1 MRLKRLVAR
10 GFKSFADRT
19 EFEFDSRLTGIIG
32 PNGCGKSNVVDAIKW
47 VLGDQR
53 AKSLRGTEMTDVIFK
68 GAEGREAMGMAEV
81 TITFED
87 PEGRVDGRTEID
99 ISRRLTLD
107 KESTYLLNGG
117 DVRLKDVRDVLLDT
131 GLGTGGYSVMEQGRI
146 DAVLSANPEAR
157 RAIFEEAAGVS
168 RFKIQ
173 KKETLRKLE
182 RTDQNLARI
191 TDLLEERSRRI
202 RSLRIQAGKARRW
215 QELQAALQDLRAA
228 LAVVEGRQLRAESS
242 LHDARLAELQVELAA
257 AEEGRD
263 LTAEQLVSA
272 DEAITAASQTLA
284 KVQDELRSC
293 QGELLTH
300 RERAE
305 AQKRR
310 AADLLAE
317 LERGRQRAQGLEDQ
331 RDERALA
338 LTMARD
344 EVAQKEDELAE
355 LLQAIEAQRGAAQQ
369 ALAALRAMQQ
379 EREALRERQ
388 LDLLHRRTRARNS
401 AADATAKLSA
411 SRAREQRLAERSAV
425 LGSEAQRLAEELT
438 TWRGELV
445 DLGTRERLLAER
457 ETVALADLD
466 GADAAAGALAEQESG
481 LRRELTELEGRH
493 QALVAMESHMEGF
506 DAGPRHVLQSN
517 PPGLRGRLL
526 DLIEI
531 DVRHGAAL
539 EAALGPYVQALVV
552 DTREHAA
559 AIVRDLAERRLGRVL
574 LLVEEAFGEAPPCAA
589 KSSLLEPPAGVSY
602 LTDLVRHVAGQ
613 VAAAGEV
620 ADASAD
626 PAGAAP
632 TVPAA
637 GPEAAGRPTGR
648 GHSEQLLGWLLRGVV
663 VADFDIADSSRADL
677 CFVTPDGTL
686 VCGPRIEGG
695 GVAEGHSGLVVRRS
709 QIQELGVAAE
719 AVQQRLHA
727 LQAGREQATGRVD
740 RLKRELKAIG
750 DALATVR
757 RQAQHAHGQE
767 TRLAARDQDVA
778 RELGELA
785 HEAAELSRVRC
796 QALGRLG
803 QALFDQFLLAR
814 HEHVAQASEQEF
826 GQRIADAEAHA
837 AQQQRGE
844 QELRIRQVQ
853 AEQAREGALRS
864 IRMHDEAL
872 RDFARALQELD
883 DRQRDAEED
892 RTTAVAEYERLAET
906 AAVLEDRL
914 AELEADKLD
923 AGSAVDGSR
932 SARAQVQQEVQ
943 RWEQRRS
950 QANEALTQT
959 RLHRADVGHRFARLE
974 ERLRDDTG
982 IELCRCLGEV
992 EGVGLEDW
1000 RRYPG
1005 PMPAAGVVDQ
1015 LQGPPLP
1022 PELVNGWY
1030 GLQRLWDRLDFDFDG
1045 VRKEVQALQGQKE
1058 RLGAVNLDAVKEL
1071 EAEEGQFTTL
1081 EQEVADLKEARRS
1094 LMETLKKLEAE
1105 SKALFEQTFHEAR
1118 KNFQEI
1124 FRKLF
1129 QGGKAD
1135 MFLSFDQVGKN
1146 EDMLEAGIEIVA
1158 QPPGKQL
1165 QSINLL
1171 SGGERSL
1178 TAVAILFALFK
1189 VRPSPFCILD
1199 EVDAALDETNVERF
1213 LRVLRD
1219 FTEQTQFCIV
1229 THHKRTMAECQVL
1242 YGITMQRRGVS
1253 SRIAVSLQEVD
1264 SFTEGATPVNKPDPA
1279 KKQRIAGEEAVG
1291 FG

>member
-215 QELQAALQDLRAA
+215 QELQAALQDLRAS
-228 LAVVEGRQLRAESS
+228 LAVVEGRQLRVESAQ
-242 LHDARLAELQVELAA
+242 HDARLADLQVELAA

-263 LTAEQLVSA
+263 LTTEQLVSA
-272 DEAITAASQTLA
+272 DEAITAASQALA
-284 KVQDELRSC
+284 RVQDELRSC

-305 AQKRR
+305 AHKRR

-317 LERGRQRAQGLEDQ
+317 LERGRQRAQGITDQ

-355 LLQAIEAQRGAAQQ
+355 LLQAIEAQRSAAQQ
-369 ALAALRAMQQ
+369 ALAALRALQQ
-379 EREALRERQ
+379 ERESLRERQ
-388 LDLLHRRTRARNS
+388 LDLLHRRTRARNT
-401 AADATAKLSA
+401 AADATAKLGA

-425 LGSEAQRLAEELT
+425 LDGEALRLAEELA

-445 DLGTRERLLAER
+445 DLGTRERLLTER
-457 ETVALADLD
+457 EITALADLE
-466 GADAAAGALAEQESG
+466 GADAAAGALAEQEST
-481 LRRELTELEGRH
+481 LRREVTELEGRR

-574 LLVEEAFGEAPPCAA
+574 LLVEEAFGEAPPCAT

-613 VAAAGEV
+613 MAESAGAGVVGDEP
-620 ADASAD
+620 AEASAET
-626 PAGAAP
+626 GARN
-632 TVPAA
+632 V
-637 GPEAAGRPTGR
+637 R
-648 GHSEQLLGWLLRGVV
+648 GSSEQLLGWLLRGVV

-709 QIQELGVAAE
+709 QIQELGVAAD
-719 AVQQRLHA
+719 AVQQQMQA

-750 DALATVR
+750 EALSAVR

-796 QALGRLG
+796 HALARLG
-803 QALFDQFLLAR
+803 QALFDQFLLSR
-814 HEHVAQASEQEF
+814 HEHLAQASEQEF

-853 AEQAREGALRS
+853 TEQAREGALRS

-883 DRQRDAEED
+883 ERQRDAEED
-892 RTTAVAEYERLAET
+892 RTTAVAEHERLAET

-923 AGSAVDGSR
+923 ASSAVESSR

-943 RWEQRRS
+943 RWEQRRA

-992 EGVGLEDW
+992 DGVGLEDW

-1022 PELVNGWY
+1022 PELVSSWY
-1030 GLQRLWDRLDFDFDG
+1030 GLQRLWEREDFDFDG

-1213 LRVLRD
+1213 LPVLRD
-1219 FTEQTQFCIV
+1219 FSEQTQFCIV

-1264 SFTEGATPVNKPDPA
+1264 SFTEGAVPANKPDPA

>member
-87 PEGRVDGRTEID
+87 PEARLEGRTEID

-107 KESTYLLNGG
+107 KESSYLLNGQ

-173 KKETLRKLE
+173 KKEALRKLE

-191 TDLLEERSRRI
+191 TDLLEERARRI

-215 QELQAALQDLRAA
+215 QELQAALRDLRAA
-228 LAVVEGRQLRAESS
+228 LAVIDGVSLRKEQA
-242 LHDARLAELQVELAA
+242 LHDARLDELQVELSTV
-257 AEEGRD
+257 EEGRD
-263 LTAEQLVSA
+263 ATAEQLLAA
-272 DEAITAASQTLA
+272 DEAITATAGVLA
-284 KVQDELRSC
+284 RVQDELRAC

-305 AQKRR
+305 SHKRR
-310 AADLLAE
+310 AGDLLAE
-317 LERGRQRAQGLEDQ
+317 LERGRQRSQGLVDQ
-331 RDERALA
+331 RDERAMSLA
-338 LTMARD
+338 IARD
-344 EVAQKEDELAE
+344 DLVGKESELIE
-355 LLQAIEAQRGAAQQ
+355 LHKALEDQRQAAQQ
-369 ALAALRAMQQ
+369 ALAALRTLQQ
-379 EREALRERQ
+379 EREAIRERQ
-388 LDLLHRRTRARNS
+388 LELLHRRTRARNA
-401 AADATAKLSA
+401 AADATARLGAARS
-411 SRAREQRLAERSAV
+411 REQRLTERSAV
-425 LGSEAQRLAEELT
+425 LQAEAGRLGEELT
-438 TWRGELV
+438 KWRDELA
-445 DLGTRERLLAER
+445 DLGTRERLLDER
-457 ETVALADLD
+457 ERHVLVDLD
-466 GADAAAGALAEQESG
+466 GADAAAAALAEQEST
-481 LRRELTELEGRH
+481 LRRELTEVEGRR
-493 QALVAMESHMEGF
+493 QGLQAMESHMEGF
-506 DAGPRHVLQSN
+506 DQGPRHVLKTQ

-531 DVRHGAAL
+531 DVQHGAAL

-559 AIVRDLAERRLGRVL
+559 AIVRDLAEQRLGRVL
-574 LLVEEAFGEAPPCAA
+574 LLVEEAFGEAPPCASSSS
-589 KSSLLEPPAGVSY
+589 SSLLKPPAGVSH
-602 LTDLVRHVAGQ
+602 LTDLVRHVVDGGT
-613 VAAAGEV
+613 VDAAA
-620 ADASAD
+620 S
-626 PAGAAP
+626 
-632 TVPAA
+632 
-637 GPEAAGRPTGR
+637 RK
-648 GHSEQLLGWLLRGVV
+648 LLGWLLRGVV

-677 CFVTPDGTL
+677 CFVTPAGTL
-686 VCGPRIEGG
+686 VCGPRMEGG
-695 GVAEGHSGLVVRRS
+695 AVAEGHAGLVVRRS
-709 QIQELGVAAE
+709 QIQELGVAVE
-719 AVQQRLHA
+719 QVQAKLSA
-727 LQAGREQATGRVD
+727 LQAGKEQATGRVD

-750 DALATVR
+750 DALSTVR
-757 RQAQHAHGQE
+757 RAAQQAHGQE
-767 TRLAARDQDVA
+767 ARLVA
-778 RELGELA
+778 REQDVVRELRELA
-785 HEAAELSRVRC
+785 HEAGELSLTRC
-796 QALGRLG
+796 GALARLG
-803 QALFDQFLLAR
+803 AALFDQFLLGR
-814 HEHVAQASEQEF
+814 TEQATQAEEQAF
-826 GQRIADAEAHA
+826 GQRIGDAEQHA
-837 AQQQRGE
+837 QVQQRHE

-853 AEQAREGALRS
+853 TNEAREGALRS
-864 IRMHDEAL
+864 IRMHEEAL
-872 RDFARALQELD
+872 RDFERALQELADRQQDAED
-883 DRQRDAEED
+883 DRAKALGEH
-892 RTTAVAEYERLAET
+892 ERSAET

-914 AELEADKLD
+914 AELEAEK
-923 AGSAVDGSR
+923 AAATTAVDD
-932 SARAQVQQEVQ
+932 ARAARARVQHVVQQ
-943 RWEQRRS
+943 WEQRRS
-950 QANEALTQT
+950 GASESLTQT
-959 RLHRADVGHRFARLE
+959 RLLRADNAHRFARLE
-974 ERLRDDTG
+974 ERLREDTG

-992 EGVGLEDW
+992 EGIGIEDA
-1000 RRYPG
+1000 RAYPG
-1005 PMPAAGVVDQ
+1005 PMPAFGVVEQ

-1022 PELVNGWY
+1022 PDLVAGWY
-1030 GLQRLWDRLDFDFDG
+1030 GLQRLWEQSDFDAEAA
-1045 VRKEVQALQGQKE
+1045 RKEVQVLQSQKE
-1058 RLGAVNLDAVKEL
+1058 RLGAVNLDAVTEL
-1071 EAEEGQFTTL
+1071 EAEEGQFTSL
-1081 EQEVADLKEARRS
+1081 EQEVGDLKEARRS
-1094 LMETLKKLEAE
+1094 LMETLRKLEAE

-1135 MFLSFDQVGKN
+1135 MFLSN
-1146 EDMLEAGIEIVA
+1146 MEDLLEAGIEIVA

-1219 FTEQTQFCIV
+1219 FTAQTQFCIV
-1229 THHKRTMAECQVL
+1229 THHKRTMADCQVL

-1264 SFTEGATPVNKPDPA
+1264 TFSEGAAVGAGRPDPA

>member
-68 GAEGREAMGMAEV
+68 GAEGRDAMGMAEV

-87 PEGRVDGRTEID
+87 PEGRVEGRQEID

-173 KKETLRKLE
+173 KKEALRKLE

-215 QELQAALQDLRAA
+215 QELQSALQDLRAA
-228 LAVVEGRQLRAESS
+228 LAVVDGRALRAEMD
-242 LHDARLAELQVELAA
+242 LHDQRLAELQVQLASAEDGRDAA
-257 AEEGRD
+257 AE
-263 LTAEQLVSA
+263 QLSVA
-272 DEAITAASQTLA
+272 DEAITAAAQTLA
-284 KVQDELRSC
+284 LVQDELRAC
-293 QGELLTH
+293 QGELQTH

-305 AQKRR
+305 SHKRR

-317 LERGRQRAQGLEDQ
+317 LERGRQRAQGMIDQ
-331 RDERALA
+331 REERAVSLQV
-338 LTMARD
+338 ARD
-344 EVAQKEDELAE
+344 ELAAKEDELVE
-355 LLQAIEAQRGAAQQ
+355 LHKTLDEQRAAAQQ
-369 ALAALRAMQQ
+369 ALSALRTMQQ
-379 EREALRERQ
+379 ERERLRERQ
-388 LDLLHRRTRARNS
+388 LELLHRRTRARNA
-401 AADATAKLSA
+401 AADATAKLGAARS
-411 SRAREQRLAERSAV
+411 REQRLDERSSV
-425 LGSEAQRLAEELT
+425 LRSEAARLAEELAR
-438 TWRGELV
+438 WRDEAT
-445 DLGTRERLLAER
+445 DLGTRERLLGER
-457 ETVALADLD
+457 ERQALGDLE
-466 GADAAAGALAEQESG
+466 GADAAAATLAEQESG
-481 LRRELTELEGRH
+481 LRRELTEVEGRR
-493 QALVAMESHMEGF
+493 QALQAMESHMEGF
-506 DAGPRHVLQSN
+506 DAGPRHVLKSN

-531 DVRHGAAL
+531 DVQHGAAL

-574 LLVEEAFGEAPPCAA
+574 LLVEEAFGEAPPCA
-589 KSSLLEPPAGVSY
+589 STSTLLQPPPGVHY
-602 LTDLVRHVAGQ
+602 LTELVRHVTAT
-613 VAAAGEV
+613 
-620 ADASAD
+620 
-626 PAGAAP
+626 GA
-632 TVPAA
+632 VD
-637 GPEAAGRPTGR
+637 EACSRK
-648 GHSEQLLGWLLRGVV
+648 LLGWLLRGVV

-686 VCGPRIEGG
+686 VCGPRMEGG
-695 GVAEGHSGLVVRRS
+695 AVAEGHSGLVVRRS
-709 QIQELGVAAE
+709 QIQELGVAVD
-719 AVQQRLHA
+719 AVQQRLCT
-727 LQAGREQATGRVD
+727 LQAGKEQATGRVD

-750 DALATVR
+750 DALAVVR
-757 RQAQHAHGQE
+757 RQAQQAHAQE
-767 TRLAARDQDVA
+767 ARLAAREQDVA
-778 RELGELA
+778 RELGELQ
-785 HEAAELSRVRC
+785 HEAGELSHTRC
-796 QALGRLG
+796 GALARLG
-803 QALFDQFLLAR
+803 AALFDQFLLSR
-814 HEHVAQASEQEF
+814 VEHQAQSAEQDF
-826 GQRIADAEAHA
+826 GQRIAAAEAD
-837 AQQQRGE
+837 AQQQQRRE
-844 QELRIRQVQ
+844 QELRIQQVQ
-853 AEQAREGALRS
+853 AGEVREGANRS
-864 IRMHDEAL
+864 IKMHESAL
-872 RDFARALQELD
+872 VDLDRALDELA
-883 DRQRDAEED
+883 DRQRDAEDD
-892 RTTAVAEYERLAET
+892 RANAVAEHESSAET

-914 AELEADKLD
+914 AELEGNKAE
-923 AGSAVDGSR
+923 AAIAVEAAR
-932 SARAQVQQEVQ
+932 SGRAKVQQDVQ
-943 RWEQRRS
+943 QWEKRRAA
-950 QANEALTQT
+950 ANESLTQT
-959 RLHRADVGHRFARLE
+959 RLLRADVGHRFARLE
-974 ERLRDDTG
+974 ERLREDTG
-982 IELCRCLGEV
+982 IELARCLGEV

-1000 RRYPG
+1000 RSYPG

-1022 PELVNGWY
+1022 PEVVSGWY
-1030 GLQRLWDRLDFDFDG
+1030 GLQRLWEQAEFDLEEA
-1045 VRKEVQALQGQKE
+1045 RKEVQVLQSQKE

-1213 LRVLRD
+1213 LRVLAD
-1219 FTEQTQFCIV
+1219 FTAETQFCIV
-1229 THHKRTMAECQVL
+1229 THHKRTMAACQVL
-1242 YGITMQRRGVS
+1242 YGITMQKRGVS

-1264 SFTEGATPVNKPDPA
+1264 SFTEAGAAAAAGKPDPA